1 MPDSGKPDASPFA
14 VTRMSG
20 RALKW
25 SWPQNLPVRPKPVC
39 TVEHQQHPVRV
50 RAFPQALQEA
60 LICRHVAALT
70 QYRLDEESSRVG
82 RRAQCLQCVV
92 ELGEREFGRLLDRPA
107 EVAGVGERRHMHA
120 GHQRAEARAEFR
132 AGGGQ
137 RARGHGPA
145 MEATVKPMMFGRP
158 VA

>member
-1 MPDSGKPDASPFA
+1 VIWSCLSATVCSAWPELARA
-14 VTRMSG
+14 AETR
-20 RALKW
+20 LH
-25 SWPQNLPVRPKPVC
+25 L
-39 TVEHQQHPVRV
+39 VEHQQHPVRV
-50 RAFPQALQEA
+50 GAFPQALQEA

-120 GHQRAEARAEFR
+120 GHQRAEA
-132 AGGGQ
+132 
-137 RARGHGPA
+137 
-145 MEATVKPMMFGRP
+145 
-158 VA
+158 